1 MSLSWIESDCQT
13 SSVFLLLQKQ
23 VLAKLVG
30 KPDASDSE
38 LHSVVFEKVGK
49 DPARMQAIKE

>member
-1 MSLSWIESDCQT
+1 MVVRDLLYSIFSLQR
-13 SSVFLLLQKQ
+13 Q

-38 LHSVVFEKVGK
+38 LHSVVFEKVSK

>member
-1 MSLSWIESDCQT
+1 MARKTLLGSSFSLQR
-13 SSVFLLLQKQ
+13 Q